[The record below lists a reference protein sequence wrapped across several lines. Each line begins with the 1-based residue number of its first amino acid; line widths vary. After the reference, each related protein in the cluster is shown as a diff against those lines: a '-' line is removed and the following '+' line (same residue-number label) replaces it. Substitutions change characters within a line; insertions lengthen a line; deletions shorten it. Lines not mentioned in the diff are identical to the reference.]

1 MSALADAVIE
11 KARRSTAATASKAE
25 QPSIACYWRVEIML
39 HGGQSITRDVA
50 TAPNVRELLLAGWY
64 EVAPNGDTFAIAY
77 DAIATISVR
86 KLQGVPPSGI
96 VGSL

>member
-25 QPSIACYWRVEIML
+25 QTSIACYWRVEIML
-39 HGGQSITRDVA
+39 HGGQTITRDVA
-50 TAPNVRELLLAGWY
+50 T
-64 EVAPNGDTFAIAY
+64 APNGDTFAIAY

-96 VGSL
+96 VGSLQ